1 MEVYGLS
8 TKTRSEADKQELEV
22 LLEAARRATW
32 DALHGPTHLRSGR
45 YHPRDAAA
53 DVVGGTTAGGRAAAQ
68 QAAAADE
75 RRARAG
81 RAP

>member
-1 MEVYGLS
+1 LS
-8 TKTRSEADKQELEV
+8 IKTRSEADERELEV

-45 YHPRDAAA
+45 YLPRDAVAE
-53 DVVGGTTAGGRAAAQ
+53 VGARTTEGGRVAAQ

-75 RRARAG
+75 RRARTE
-81 RAP
+81 RRR

>member
-1 MEVYGLS
+1 MS
-8 TKTRSEADKQELEV
+8 TKTRSEADERELEV

-32 DALHGPTHLRSGR
+32 DALHGPAHLRSGR

-53 DVVGGTTAGGRAAAQ
+53 EVSTRTTAGGRVAAQ

-75 RRARAG
+75 RRARTG
-81 RAP
+81 RRP